1 MKHNLLLTI
10 TSVITILLFTFHL
23 TGDITR
29 GFEKGGLSI
38 LNAVPVLVLWLY
50 GVLLL
55 VERRSGL
62 IINLILSLLSFGVPI
77 IHLRG
82 RGVGVSTGIANST
95 GGFFFVW
102 TLIAIAITSLLS
114 FVLSVHGLWKLRRN
128 KILN

>member
-1 MKHNLLLTI
+1 MKHNVLLTI
-10 TSVITILLFTFHL
+10 TSLLTILLLTFHL

-38 LNAVPVLVLWLY
+38 LNAVPVVVLWLY
-50 GVLLL
+50 AVLVL

-77 IHLRG
+77 IHLKG

-102 TLIAIAITSLLS
+102 TLIAIAVTSLLS
-114 FVLSVHGLWKLRRN
+114 IVLSVCGLWKLPWRRRP
-128 KILN
+128 

>member
-1 MKHNLLLTI
+1 MKPQPNLLLTI
-10 TSVITILLFTFHL
+10 TSLLTILLLTFHL

-38 LNAVPVLVLWLY
+38 LNAVPVIVLWLY
-50 GVLLL
+50 AVLMLN
-55 VERRSGL
+55 ERRSGL
-62 IINLILSLLSFGVPI
+62 IINLLLSLVSFGIPI

-102 TLIAIAITSLLS
+102 TLIAIAVTSLLS
-114 FVLSVHGLWKLRRN
+114 MVLSVDGLWRLRRSR
-128 KILN
+128 